1 MFLFISSK
9 VIKKHRLYLIKY
21 GKMLFLLANRLINN
35 ILYVAFTRFDF
46 RSCIDS
52 YIRRDNNFII

>member
-35 ILYVAFTRFDF
+35 IFYVAFT
-46 RSCIDS
+46 
-52 YIRRDNNFII
+52 